1 MGGAVWWAL
10 LAAAPP
16 ACFYKLK
23 QRPRAANGLR
33 ADGRRP
39 TALFSGL
46 LWHIGFRLGPA
57 WAWAVRSGQAA
68 QRGSFGC
75 LSTHVMC
82 ALVGRRSVP
91 ESDAACRVLR
101 VYLKRIY
108 LVHLKV

>member
-1 MGGAVWWAL
+1 MGGAVWWAG

-23 QRPRAANGLR
+23 QQSSVRAPLMVCE
-33 ADGRRP
+33 P

-57 WAWAVRSGQAA
+57 WAWAVRSGQVQVA

-75 LSTHVMC
+75 LSSHVMC

-101 VYLKRIY
+101 VHLKRIY
-108 LVHLKV
+108 LVQSKV